1 MKKLNFLLFFL
12 SFILLSS
19 LSYSQSSVNPWQT
32 LYEGQGIKIEFRK
45 VDCNP
50 SKSSIQM
57 EEVYLKFTNTMDKLI
72 EVDWQ
77 YDVTYGDKCYNCE
90 GGLAEMSQTVKLENL
105 SSLTAECGD
114 ENYFRLRIFSRFLN
128 MENDRELTDFHVK
141 EIVVREISRD

>member
-1 MKKLNFLLFFL
+1 MKKLNALLFSL
-12 SFILLSS
+12 SYILLSTF
-19 LSYSQSSVNPWQT
+19 SYSQGGEKAWES

-45 VDCNP
+45 ADCNS

-57 EEVYLKFTNTMDKLI
+57 EEIYLKFTNTMDKLV